1 MLKMDDF
8 WVFLILLF
16 VFLFINYSDN
26 KVLEGW
32 VNATAADDE
41 CARVTVLCSG
51 NAAGGAVDDP
61 TGTLTYINTG
71 GTWAQD
77 GSAGCV
83 CEYGE
88 LQDDTGK
95 CLCPDG
101 QEYSESCGNCAK
113 TWESWA
119 RRFETG
125 NLMPDRPI
133 GVSHREWIGP
143 SWHLGEEYQDCNA
156 VCTAANLT
164 CEDGLWGVTDQA
176 SFDKALVDAGH
187 SPSDLCTALTPYDEA
202 DYIYNPRIVQTRGGD
217 GQCWGKQSGSTSS
230 SAISRCHGINGAPNH
245 RPPRLCLCK

>member
-101 QEYSESCGNCAK
+101 QEYCPTAQKC
-113 TWESWA
+113 
-119 RRFETG
+119 
-125 NLMPDRPI
+125 I
-133 GVSHREWIGP
+133 P
-143 SWHLGEEYQDCNA
+143 SWVTY
-156 VCTAANLT
+156 AAAAPKPP
-164 CEDGLWGVTDQA
+164 GVRSIEWTDE
-176 SFDKALVDAGH
+176 
-187 SPSDLCTALTPYDEA
+187 T
-202 DYIYNPRIVQTRGGD
+202 
-217 GQCWGKQSGSTSS
+217 
-230 SAISRCHGINGAPNH
+230 
-245 RPPRLCLCK
+245 